1 MIWKLI
7 CWYLSD
13 ILFDIYLS
21 WWTIHSSVAKSCP
34 TLCNPMDCRCQA
46 PVSSNISQI
55 LMSIELVMLSKHLIL
70 WHTLLL
76 LSSIFPNI
84 RVFSTALHM
93 KWPKYFGTLASASV
107 LPTRGWFPL
116 GLTGLISLQ
125 SKGLS
130 RIFSSITMFKNMS
143 SSALS
148 LLYGSTVTIIHDY
161 WKNHSFDYMGLCQ
174 VNR

>member
-21 WWTIHSSVAKSCP
+21 WWTIHSLVAKSCP

-116 GLTGLISLQ
+116 EFSGLISLLF
-125 SKGLS
+125 KGLS
-130 RIFSSITMFKNMS
+130 RVKYSLYHRIQWSHSYIFTQFIENLCPYKILHRALLITTKI
-143 SSALS
+143 
-148 LLYGSTVTIIHDY
+148 Y
-161 WKNHSFDYMGLCQ
+161 K
-174 VNR
+174 